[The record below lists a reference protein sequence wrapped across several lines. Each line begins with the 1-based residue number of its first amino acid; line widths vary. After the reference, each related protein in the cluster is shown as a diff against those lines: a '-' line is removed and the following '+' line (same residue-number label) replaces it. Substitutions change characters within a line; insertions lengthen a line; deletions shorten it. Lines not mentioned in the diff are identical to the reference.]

1 MLSETDKK
9 LQHAI
14 KNFIIKQYKCST
26 DAEAFCIMKRL
37 ANGHSDLRI
46 MCKAFISNGLPCSR
60 RARIGSEFCKTH
72 INQEKLREKRDIQQ
86 YPCVFF
92 DEKDD
97 KYIFCKHNAVHGK
110 LVCRNHEYLQQSY
123 FGLYGCRNIPEYLA
137 NDSLKNNIIDK
148 IVNNNFLA

>member
-37 ANGHSDLRI
+37 ANESSGSRI

-60 RARIGSEFCKTH
+60 RAQI
-72 INQEKLREKRDIQQ
+72 KRVLQNAHQ
-86 YPCVFF
+86 SGKVTGKKGHTTVSVCVF
-92 DEKDD
+92 
-97 KYIFCKHNAVHGK
+97 
-110 LVCRNHEYLQQSY
+110 
-123 FGLYGCRNIPEYLA
+123 
-137 NDSLKNNIIDK
+137 
-148 IVNNNFLA
+148 

>member
-14 KNFIIKQYKCST
+14 KNFILKQYKCST
-26 DAEAFCIMKRL
+26 DAEAFCIMNRL
-37 ANGHSDLRI
+37 ANGHSESQN

-60 RARIGSEFCKTH
+60 RASMGSEFCKTH
-72 INQEKLREKRDIQQ
+72 INQKKLRKKRDIQQ

-97 KYIFCKHNAVHGK
+97 RFVFCKNNAIHEK

-123 FGLYGCRNIPEYLA
+123 SGLYGCRNITEYLA
-137 NDSLKNNIIDK
+137 NDNLNNHIIDK
-148 IVNNNFLA
+148 IVFSLKKN

>member
-9 LQHAI
+9 FQHAI
-14 KNFIIKQYKCST
+14 KNFIIKHYQCST

-37 ANGHSDLRI
+37 ANEPSDSRI

-60 RARIGSEFCKTH
+60 RSRNGSDFCKTH
-72 INQEKLREKRDIQQ
+72 INQEKLRKKRDIKQ

-97 KYIFCKHNAVHGK
+97 KFIFCKHDAVHRK

-123 FGLYGCRNIPEYLA
+123 SGLYGCHNIPEYLE
-137 NDSLKNNIIDK
+137 NDNLKHYIIDK
-148 IVNNNFLA
+148 IVHNKILA